1 MISDL
6 EVYSALGR
14 FFPQKCPITLSIG
27 DFIRALMGFFP
38 QPRHDMIA
46 CLGETTGEV
55 ALGRIY
61 KEMKSCEEGLQIL
74 DDMPRINSR
83 TVDLERLGNL
93 PMDTFGYHYWKFL
106 SDNKVTPDSRM
117 EVRFMD
123 DANLAYVMTRYR
135 ESHDLIHTILG
146 MPTNMLGEVA
156 VKWVEAINTGLPMCW
171 GGAVFGAARLR
182 PKQRKMY
189 VRHYLPWAISVG
201 KSVKPLMSVYWE
213 KRWEQKIEEMRSE
226 LNIKILEIDVIS
238 GKSGK

>member
-1 MISDL
+1 
-6 EVYSALGR
+6 
-14 FFPQKCPITLSIG
+14 
-27 DFIRALMGFFP
+27 
-38 QPRHDMIA
+38 MIA

-106 SDNKVTPDSRM
+106 SDNVIQNDKVYHGEMCDMRSFVFLQKVTPDSRM

-123 DANLAYVMTRYR
+123 DANLAYIMTRYR
-135 ESHDLIHTILG
+135 ESHDLIHTILR

-182 PKQRKMY
+182 PK
-189 VRHYLPWAISVG
+189 
-201 KSVKPLMSVYWE
+201 
-213 KRWEQKIEEMRSE
+213 
-226 LNIKILEIDVIS
+226 
-238 GKSGK
+238 